1 MAWSL
6 SGQINKFEAHER
18 RAEGEYTYGNRYQI
32 SKQ

>member
-18 RAEGEYTYGNRYQI
+18 RAEGEYTYGKN
-32 SKQ
+32 KA